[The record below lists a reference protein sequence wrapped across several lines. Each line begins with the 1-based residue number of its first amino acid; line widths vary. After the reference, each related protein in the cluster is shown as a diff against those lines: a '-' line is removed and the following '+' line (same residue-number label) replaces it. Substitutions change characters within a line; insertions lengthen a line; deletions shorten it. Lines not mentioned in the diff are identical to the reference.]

1 MYHDF
6 NFARHSLMPTHSLPI
21 YNNMH
26 DESICSSSS
35 HYTALLTTHANSWT
49 PTHYLSTARV
59 RQHFRC
65 RADTANH
72 HRFFNC
78 STTRSMTDGRPC
90 AIDRVRV
97 KPISGLRPR
106 HQITRIVIVG
116 L

>member
-6 NFARHSLMPTHSLPI
+6 NFARQSSPMLTHSMPT

-35 HYTALLTTHANSWT
+35 HYTALLITYADSWT
-49 PTHYLSTARV
+49 PMYYPSTARICK
-59 RQHFRC
+59 HFRC

-72 HRFFNC
+72 HRFFNY

-90 AIDRVRV
+90 AFDRIRV
-97 KPISGLRPR
+97 KPISGP
-106 HQITRIVIVG
+106 
-116 L
+116 